1 MSEYN
6 KFLERTIAKSQQC
19 NRNWDL
25 SKQIPDKDIK
35 TMEQAVTQCSSKQN
49 RVFYKVL
56 YTQDRN
62 KIEAIH
68 NATDGFTY
76 GLQKD
81 KDGNYLT
88 TTNPQV
94 LANTLFVFAKD
105 RDVNMKARTREE
117 NDLGIEE
124 ARNSEDYGKT
134 DENQAIGIAAGYLT
148 LTSNLLGYE
157 SGCCRCFDRDKVK
170 SILGEDVH
178 LLMGVGYGDKT
189 RPRKEHHMDP
199 SFTFPSFN
207 KKIKVERV

>member
-76 GLQKD
+76 RLQKD

-88 TTNPQV
+88 ITNPQV

-105 RDVNMKARTREE
+105 RDDNMEARTDKE
-117 NDLGIEE
+117 NELGIEE
-124 ARNSEDYGKT
+124 ERKSEDGKT
-134 DENQAIGIAAGYLT
+134 DENRAIGIAAGYLT
-148 LTSNLLGYE
+148 LTANLLGYE
-157 SGCCRCFDRDKVK
+157 SGCCQCFDGDKVK
-170 SILGEDVH
+170 SILGEDVF

-199 SFTFPSFN
+199 SITFPSFN

>member
-76 GLQKD
+76 RLQKD

-88 TTNPQV
+88 ITNPQV

-105 RDVNMKARTREE
+105 RDDNMEARTDKE
-117 NDLGIEE
+117 NELGIEE
-124 ARNSEDYGKT
+124 ERNSEDGKT
-134 DENQAIGIAAGYLT
+134 DENRAIGIAAGYLT
-148 LTSNLLGYE
+148 LTANLLGYE
-157 SGCCRCFDRDKVK
+157 
-170 SILGEDVH
+170 
-178 LLMGVGYGDKT
+178 
-189 RPRKEHHMDP
+189 
-199 SFTFPSFN
+199 
-207 KKIKVERV
+207 

>member
-76 GLQKD
+76 RLQKD

-88 TTNPQV
+88 ITNPQV

-105 RDVNMKARTREE
+105 RDDNMEARTDKE
-117 NDLGIEE
+117 NELGIEE
-124 ARNSEDYGKT
+124 ERNSEDGKT
-134 DENQAIGIAAGYLT
+134 DENRAIGIAAGYLT
-148 LTSNLLGYE
+148 LTANLLGYE
-157 SGCCRCFDRDKVK
+157 SGCCQCFDGDKVK
-170 SILGEDVH
+170 SILGEDVF
-178 LLMGVGYGDKT
+178 LFMGVGYGDKT

-199 SFTFPSFN
+199 SITFPSFN

>member
-76 GLQKD
+76 RLQKD

-88 TTNPQV
+88 ITNPQV

-105 RDVNMKARTREE
+105 RDGNMEARTDKE
-117 NDLGIEE
+117 NELGIEE
-124 ARNSEDYGKT
+124 ERNSEEGKT
-134 DENQAIGIAAGYLT
+134 DENRAIGIAAGYLT
-148 LTSNLLGYE
+148 LTANLLGYE
-157 SGCCRCFDRDKVK
+157 SGCCQCFDGDKVK
-170 SILGEDVH
+170 SILGEDVF

-199 SFTFPSFN
+199 SITFPSFN

>member
-1 MSEYN
+1 MGFN
-6 KFLERTIAKSQQC
+6 RFLERTIAKSQQC

-25 SKQIPDKDIK
+25 SKQIPEDDIK
-35 TMEQAVTQCSSKQN
+35 TMKQSVTQCSSKQN

-56 YTQDRN
+56 YTQDRD

-68 NATDGFTY
+68 DATDGFAY
-76 GLQKD
+76 GIVPE
-81 KDGNYLT
+81 DGTYLT

-105 RDVNMKARTREE
+105 RDVNMGARTRKE

-124 ARNSEDYGKT
+124 ARNSEQGKT
-134 DENQAIGIAAGYLT
+134 DENRAIGIAAGYLT
-148 LTSNLLGYE
+148 LTANLLGYE
-157 SGCCRCFDRDKVK
+157 SGCCQCFDRDKVK
-170 SILGEDVH
+170 SILGEDVF

-199 SFTFPSFN
+199 SITFPSFN